1 VNWGNNLLPLQRSGC
16 VSILATARSN
26 GASSWCL
33 GLGHG
38 GVGLQGIA
46 HRKFLEAAR
55 KVSPWVAL
63 TATSVTGRI
72 YSIMLGVFFYA
83 FSQDCRRVD
92 HLVEVWAGLTM
103 ASPRFCFAPSGLR
116 RWEREE

>member
-1 VNWGNNLLPLQRSGC
+1 M
-16 VSILATARSN
+16 LAVVVR
-26 GASSWCL
+26 
-33 GLGHG
+33 
-38 GVGLQGIA
+38 GLQGIA
-46 HRKFLEAAR
+46 HRKFLETAR
-55 KVSPWVAL
+55 RLSPWVAL